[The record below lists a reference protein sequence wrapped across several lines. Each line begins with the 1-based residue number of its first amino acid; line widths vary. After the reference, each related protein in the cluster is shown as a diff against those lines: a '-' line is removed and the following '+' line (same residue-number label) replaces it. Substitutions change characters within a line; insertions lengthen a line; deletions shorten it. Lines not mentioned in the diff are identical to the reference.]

1 MTEKSTQNKEKTV
14 PVPSKTVVID
24 DKARAREA
32 SRENLVKAREVL
44 AEKKRLEREARMDN
58 EAMLDQNSSQTSS
71 TLPDYDKQQEEGGG
85 NDDDSLEEM
94 EYSPRSKIIL
104 HRHTHSNVGRKRKRE
119 RDEEGEKEERERGKK
134 KKNMSQHSSRHSN
147 NDNSDSDDDGEPHG
161 VLYHVRGLFI
171 MALVSLLVSIVSVSF
186 RAATSEEGRETI
198 VNAFTGKKMNAKDVS
213 EWTRTSLRD
222 GTINNHYI

>member
-14 PVPSKTVVID
+14 PVPSKSVAID

-58 EAMLDQNSSQTSS
+58 EAVLDQNNLQTSS
-71 TLPDYDKQQEEGGG
+71 TLPDYDKQDEAGGG
-85 NDDDSLEEM
+85 DDDSLEEM

-104 HRHTHSNVGRKRKRE
+104 HRHTHSNITSRKRKRE
-119 RDEEGEKEERERGKK
+119 GDEESEKEDRERAKK
-134 KKNMSQHSSRHSN
+134 KKNMSQHSSHHSN
-147 NDNSDSDDDGEPHG
+147 NHNSDSDDDSEPHG
-161 VLYHVRGLFI
+161 ILYHARGLLI

-198 VNAFTGKKMNAKDVS
+198 VNAFTGKKINAKDVS

-222 GTINNHYI
+222 GMINNHYV